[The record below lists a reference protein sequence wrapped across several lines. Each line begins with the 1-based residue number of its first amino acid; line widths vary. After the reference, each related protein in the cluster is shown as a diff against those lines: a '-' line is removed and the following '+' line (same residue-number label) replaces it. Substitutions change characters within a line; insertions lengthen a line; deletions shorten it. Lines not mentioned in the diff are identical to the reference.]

1 MCPTFFSCSA
11 TLTGLLQEAMMN
23 IGHLVFF
30 SVQSISQVYTVE
42 ELKSLQMDKSYGGA
56 FFSGILFAF
65 LTSFT
70 IDEDPANVVCHRW
83 YVDYVALFTGSSS
96 VCVPYCMIHAAPTHL
111 PCAALPV
118 SSEWMRELPIVRTE
132 PVLL

>member
-1 MCPTFFSCSA
+1 MPSILCSV
-11 TLTGLLQEAMMN
+11 TLTGLSQEAMIY
-23 IGHLVFF
+23 IGLLVFF
-30 SVQSISQVYTVE
+30 TVQSISQVYTVE

-83 YVDYVALFTGSSS
+83 YVDYAAFFTASSTAF
-96 VCVPYCMIHAAPTHL
+96 VPYCMIHVAPTHL

-132 PVLL
+132 AVPL